1 MDPDTGDPRDKLM
14 EVAVDFCKSV
24 SCSATT
30 LSEIL
35 TSKDE
40 SLMKAIQAGLD
51 KANARATS
59 RAQKV
64 GPL

>member
-1 MDPDTGDPRDKLM
+1 MDPDTGEPTNKLM
-14 EVAVDFCKSV
+14 QVAVDFCKSV
-24 SCSATT
+24 GCSATT
-30 LSEIL
+30 VTEIL